1 MDGYNKGVCHGGCVV
16 AALSP
21 VLNRFAVGVISRT
34 QKCHVGVPVSMQARL
49 LYLRMNFPRLIQAIL
64 SLVTFGVAVVVEMM
78 VDSCY
83 FVISKVMLVCD
94 QQSEGCSIWYHYDC
108 LGLSPSDGQRL
119 GASHENF
126 ICPFCI
132 ENSTPPRS
140 NLDTIGQDSFFVQ
153 DSTD

>member
-1 MDGYNKGVCHGGCVV
+1 MH
-16 AALSP
+16 
-21 VLNRFAVGVISRT
+21 
-34 QKCHVGVPVSMQARL
+34 ARL

-64 SLVTFGVAVVVEMM
+64 SLVRFGVAVVVEMM

-83 FVISKVMLVCD
+83 YVISKVRDVVY
-94 QQSEGCSIWYHYDC
+94 GINDC

-140 NLDTIGQDSFFVQ
+140 NLDTIGQDSFLFGIQLVNLNHVL
-153 DSTD
+153 TP